1 MKSNWTIYHI
11 KTAPNDIESAYRKYS
26 FYHNNKTDWN
36 SATIMNGFLLER
48 DVIKT
53 LILYLYGS

>member
-1 MKSNWTIYHI
+1 MKSNWTLYHI

-26 FYHNNKTDWN
+26 FYHITKRIETLP
-36 SATIMNGFLLER
+36 LLWMVSRLVR

>member
-1 MKSNWTIYHI
+1 MKATWTLNHI

-36 SATIMNGFLLER
+36 SATIVAE
-48 DVIKT
+48 
-53 LILYLYGS
+53 